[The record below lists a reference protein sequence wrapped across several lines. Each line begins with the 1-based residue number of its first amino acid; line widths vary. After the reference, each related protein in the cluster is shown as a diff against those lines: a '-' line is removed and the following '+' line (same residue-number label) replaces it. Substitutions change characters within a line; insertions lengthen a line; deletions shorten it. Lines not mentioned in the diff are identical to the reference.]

1 MRTSAV
7 SKAEIIEMIV
17 YKLAPFVLKHP
28 YFGPL
33 GSVPKIMHFFPAS
46 RMEINLAHR
55 IYLVLDTNEFTDTTS

>member
-1 MRTSAV
+1 MRSSAV
-7 SKAEIIEMIV
+7 SKAEIIETIV

-33 GSVPKIMHFFPAS
+33 GSVPKIMHFFPVS

>member
-1 MRTSAV
+1 MRSSAV

-17 YKLAPFVLKHP
+17 YKSAPFVLWT
-28 YFGPL
+28 FGKC
-33 GSVPKIMHFFPAS
+33 SKNYAQIMHFFPAS